1 MNILIFAMTL
11 VLLIFDIALV
21 VVLIGLCRG
30 ENDDRYY
37 R

>member
-21 VVLIGLCRG
+21 VALIGLWRG